1 MNNLGDTSPSNI
13 LKTEVAIPGTNI
25 SIVNKSQLLSGLNA
39 SAPPL
44 GSIKRPIEG
53 TDSLSMLLALSSGC
67 NDLLLMVLLM
77 GSSRQGCCIDRIR
90 SHGCS
95 KSVGK

>member
-1 MNNLGDTSPSNI
+1 MNKLGDTSPSNI
-13 LKTEVAIPGTNI
+13 SKTEVAISATNI

-53 TDSLSMLLALSSGC
+53 TDSLTT
-67 NDLLLMVLLM
+67 
-77 GSSRQGCCIDRIR
+77 IRI
-90 SHGCS
+90 GDANAANLCL
-95 KSVGK
+95 